1 MQVEPT
7 ADEIGF
13 IYQGMTVQHGA
24 DGVTSFI
31 LEGQTLTG
39 QSKSLQM
46 DATSV
51 KVAKLDTLKSGDWIS
66 YFDFQE

>member
-1 MQVEPT
+1 MQFEIT

-13 IYQGMTVQHGA
+13 IYQGMTVQHDA

-39 QSKSLQM
+39 QAKSIQM